1 MATQLTDPFRGFR
14 FRVEITGI
22 VVAAFSEASV
32 PEINVETVDYREG
45 TDPTYRRALSGLT
58 TYGRVSLKKGLTDS
72 LALYNWHQ
80 MVVQKGSTKD
90 ARKNVSITL
99 MNTEGNMAA
108 QWNLISAWPV
118 KYDTTGLNAGSSE
131 IVIEALELAIDY
143 ITRTK

>member
-1 MATQLTDPFRGFR
+1 
-14 FRVEITGI
+14 
-22 VVAAFSEASV
+22 
-32 PEINVETVDYREG
+32 
-45 TDPTYRRALSGLT
+45 
-58 TYGRVSLKKGLTDS
+58 
-72 LALYNWHQ
+72 
-80 MVVQKGSTKD
+80 
-90 ARKNVSITL
+90 VSITL